1 MVYIWL
7 HFGES
12 ICAVSN
18 MSHIRRDVSLV
29 AGCLLTVL
37 TPCSTLHTKLPLP
50 APATKL
56 QPWWSYDVGLIH
68 FVGMSTE
75 HKYSTGSA
83 QHEWLRRDLA
93 AVNRTLTPWIIFT
106 GALVLCGF

>member
-1 MVYIWL
+1 VAFI
-7 HFGES
+7 S
-12 ICAVSN
+12 
-18 MSHIRRDVSLV
+18 V
-29 AGCLLTVL
+29 AG
-37 TPCSTLHTKLPLP
+37 STAGAHSWSLHPALFFTMQVPLP

-56 QPWWSYDVGLIH
+56 QPWWSYDIGLIH

-83 QHEWLRRDLA
+83 QHDWLRRDLA

-106 GALVLCGF
+106 GALVLCGI